1 MDVGEARRE
10 AATRPRIA
18 FVLGGGGMLGAAEVG
33 MLRGLEEW
41 GIAPDMVLGTS
52 VGALNGVM
60 VAAQPAGSSD
70 RLERLWHDIEAR
82 DPFGGSLFERL
93 ATIARSGTHIHE
105 NTRLSRLLHEALP
118 VRRFEQLQVPFQCV
132 AASIERSSARWFD
145 RGPLI
150 PAVLAS
156 SAVPALLPPVRI
168 DGEHYLDGGL
178 VHSIPVG
185 RAVTLGATEIYVL
198 QVGRIEQ
205 PLEPPSTPWEVGVV
219 AFEIARRHRF
229 VEEMSRI
236 PEEVTVHVLPTGS
249 IDARKPTDPRQL
261 RYRDASSSSERV
273 AAAHRAT
280 ATYLTFRDAA
290 TALDPEVDPE
300 VDPDEYPAADDVALD
315 DDLRGRG

>member
-1 MDVGEARRE
+1 VDAGWARD
-10 AATRPRIA
+10 AATTRPRVA
-18 FVLGGGGMLGAAEVG
+18 FVLGGGGLLGAAEVG
-33 MLRGLEEW
+33 MLRALEER
-41 GIAPDMVLGTS
+41 GIVPDLVLGTS

-60 VAAQPAGSSD
+60 VAAQPSGSSD
-70 RLERLWHDIEAR
+70 RLQQLWNEIEVR
-82 DPFGGSLFERL
+82 DPFGGSLFGRL

-105 NTRLSRLLHEALP
+105 NTRLSQLLHEALR

-132 AASIERSSARWFD
+132 AASIERSTARWFD

-185 RAVTLGATEIYVL
+185 RAVALGATEIYVL

-236 PEEVTVHVLPTGS
+236 PEEVTVHVLPTGN
-249 IDARKPTDPRQL
+249 IEAPDPTDPRQL
-261 RYRDASSSSERV
+261 RYRDASGVGERA

-280 ATYLTFRDAA
+280 ATYLTFHQA
-290 TALDPEVDPE
+290 TTAPAPGGDPGLHS
-300 VDPDEYPAADDVALD
+300 ATDDVAVD
-315 DDLRGRG
+315 ADPHGRV

>member
-1 MDVGEARRE
+1 MDVDLAGDEAG
-10 AATRPRIA
+10 TRPRVA
-18 FVLGGGGMLGAAEVG
+18 YVLGGGGMLGAAEVG
-33 MLRGLEEW
+33 MLRGLEEG
-41 GIAPDMVLGTS
+41 GIVPDMVLGTS

-60 VAAQPAGSSD
+60 VAAQPSGSSD
-70 RLERLWHDIEAR
+70 RLERLWNDIEAR
-82 DPFGGSLFERL
+82 DPFGGSLFARL
-93 ATIARSGTHIHE
+93 ATIARSGTHIHD

-118 VRRFEQLQVPFQCV
+118 VRRFEQLEVPFQCV

-185 RAVTLGATEIYVL
+185 RAVALGATEIYVL

-205 PLEPPSTPWEVGVV
+205 PLEAPSTPWEVGVV

-249 IDARKPTDPRQL
+249 SDPLKPTDPRQL
-261 RYRDASSSSERV
+261 RYRDASGLGERI

-280 ATYLTFRDAA
+280 ATYLTFSEASPGA
-290 TALDPEVDPE
+290 ELDTDV
-300 VDPDEYPAADDVALD
+300 AADDVATSAQPD
-315 DDLRGRG
+315 GRG

>member
-1 MDVGEARRE
+1 VHVDRRPE
-10 AATRPRIA
+10 PEVDRPRVA

-33 MLRGLEEW
+33 MLRALEEA
-41 GIAPDMVLGTS
+41 GVVPEVVLGTS

-60 VAAQPAGSSD
+60 VAAQPTGSSD
-70 RLERLWHDIEAR
+70 RLEQLWNDIEAR

-93 ATIARSGTHIHE
+93 ATIARSGTHIHD
-105 NTRLSRLLHEALP
+105 NTRLSRLMHDALP
-118 VRRFEQLQVPFQCV
+118 YRRFEQLEVPFQCV
-132 AASIERSSARWFD
+132 AASIERAAARWFHE
-145 RGPLI
+145 GPLI

-156 SAVPALLPPVRI
+156 SAIPALLPPVLI

-185 RAVTLGATEIYVL
+185 RAIELGATEIYVL

-236 PEEVTVHVLPTGS
+236 PEEVTVHVLPTGG
-249 IDARKPTDPRQL
+249 IDERKPTDPRQL
-261 RYRDASSSSERV
+261 RYRDTARLGERV
-273 AAAHRAT
+273 EAAQRAT
-280 ATYLTFRDAA
+280 ATYLTFRDA
-290 TALDPEVDPE
+290 TTLGEPSRSTGE
-300 VDPDEYPAADDVALD
+300 
-315 DDLRGRG
+315 G

>member
-1 MDVGEARRE
+1 VDRDPSAGAARS
-10 AATRPRIA
+10 RPKTA

-33 MLRGLEEW
+33 MLRGLEES
-41 GIAPDMVLGTS
+41 GVIPDLVLGTS

-60 VAAQPAGSSD
+60 VAASPSGSSD
-70 RLERLWHDIEAR
+70 RLEQLWNDIEAR

-93 ATIARSGTHIHE
+93 ATIARSGTHIHD
-105 NTRLSRLLHEALP
+105 NTRLSRLLHDALP
-118 VRRFEQLQVPFQCV
+118 VRRFEQLEVPFQCV
-132 AASIERSSARWFD
+132 AASIERASARWFD
-145 RGPLI
+145 QGPLI

-156 SAVPALLPPVRI
+156 SAIPALLPPVMI

-185 RAVTLGATEIYVL
+185 RAVSLGATEIYVL

-205 PLEPPSTPWEVGVV
+205 PLEAPSTPWEVGVV

-236 PEEVTVHVLPTGS
+236 PDEVTVHVLPTGEVS
-249 IDARKPTDPRQL
+249 ALKPTDPRQL
-261 RYRDASSSSERV
+261 RYRDTAGLEERV

-280 ATYLTFRDAA
+280 ATYLTFRDA
-290 TALDPEVDPE
+290 LPGEE
-300 VDPDEYPAADDVALD
+300 
-315 DDLRGRG
+315 G